1 MQLGA
6 RCLVKVG
13 SYPLTE
19 TEGVGEVLF
28 ILMYMLRKTAP
39 RSLRKAFLGCKADE
53 KTYLVFQKVNAVRK
67 RRDEQKSLLFFS
79 TGTMKSLLFNLI
91 MGFPGGSAVKNPP
104 ANEGEVGLIPGSGRS
119 LEKGTA
125 THSSILA
132 WRIPWT
138 EKPGGLQFHGVTK
151 SWT

>member
-39 RSLRKAFLGCKADE
+39 RSLRKAFLGCRRLHLKEAE
-53 KTYLVFQKVNAVRK
+53 KVFPILSFLTNKKVGQK
-67 RRDEQKSLLFFS
+67 E
-79 TGTMKSLLFNLI
+79 T
-91 MGFPGGSAVKNPP
+91 
-104 ANEGEVGLIPGSGRS
+104 
-119 LEKGTA
+119 
-125 THSSILA
+125 
-132 WRIPWT
+132 
-138 EKPGGLQFHGVTK
+138 
-151 SWT
+151 